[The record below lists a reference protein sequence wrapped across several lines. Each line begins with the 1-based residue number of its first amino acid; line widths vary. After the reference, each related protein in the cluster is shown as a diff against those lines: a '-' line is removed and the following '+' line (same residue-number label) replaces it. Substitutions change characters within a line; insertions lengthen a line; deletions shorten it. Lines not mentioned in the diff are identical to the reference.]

1 MSGARDERGAPV
13 APAGARGRGAPAGA
27 GGRVAPAG
35 LRDAEGS
42 HPGAQDMAAP
52 PPGGLDRAVAAATG
66 AVAVVAVAGLL
77 TGACIIVADVLAR
90 WVLGTAIVALN
101 EIMSGVFAIAV
112 AATLPAGAARRV
124 NLRIDLLG
132 AMTGPRLT
140 AWLTLAGS
148 ILLGLF
154 FAVLAWRLGVLAERF
169 ALQGRAT
176 PIRNWPLAPTYAA
189 LALCLGMAALV
200 QVANAGQDLRRA
212 LAVPAGGSTRPVVL
226 VLLALLVAAALG
238 LGAWAWIDFASLSG
252 TAAAHPGPSVLA
264 AFALLWLGVLLQLPL
279 ATVTAAIGLAGTAL
293 YLGAPSAGNVF
304 ASDAGDFL
312 RDPQVAT
319 LPLFL
324 IMGAFAVAAG
334 VSDDLFRIASAV
346 LGGVRGGLAY
356 ATVAGCAGFGA
367 VSGNS
372 VATSATF
379 GRLALPEMARRGYAP
394 SLSTATV
401 AAGGTL
407 GALVPPSGV
416 IILFALLTEE
426 SIAALFVAA
435 MVPALL
441 ALLLYFAAVWA
452 AIRLNPA
459 LVPTVEP
466 RARADL
472 LPALRAALPVIALFA
487 CVIGGLYGGVFTATE
502 SAAVGAVGAFLLA
515 LLRGRLSGS
524 TLLQVF
530 SETTASTAMIYAL
543 IFGALMFS
551 FYVNLGG
558 TPAMVSAWIGG
569 LDARPIVILSVLLVF
584 YLLLGSVMDSFAVMV
599 ITVPVVTPMVLDL
612 GYDILF
618 WGVLMLVVVET
629 GMITPPFGMN
639 LFVLKSLQPDLRL
652 GTVMRGV
659 VPFILADLVKIV
671 LLVLF
676 PALALWLPS
685 TMN

>member
-1 MSGARDERGAPV
+1 MTPGTGPSDEGGWLAR
-13 APAGARGRGAPAGA
+13 
-27 GGRVAPAG
+27 
-35 LRDAEGS
+35 
-42 HPGAQDMAAP
+42 
-52 PPGGLDRAVAAATG
+52 ATG
-66 AVAVVAVAGLL
+66 AVSVIAVAGLL
-77 TGACIIVADVLAR
+77 TGAMIIVADVLAR

-101 EIMSGVFAIAV
+101 EIMSNVFAVAV

-132 AMTGPRLT
+132 GITGPRMT
-140 AWLTLAGS
+140 AWLTVAGS
-148 ILLGLF
+148 VLLMAF
-154 FAVLAWRLGVLAERF
+154 FALLAWRLGVLGQRF
-169 ALQGRAT
+169 AAQGRAT
-176 PIRNWPLAPTYAA
+176 AIWQWPLAPTYFA
-189 LALCLGMAALV
+189 LAGFLALAALV
-200 QVANAGQDLRRA
+200 QVVNTVQDVARAWATPRGAG
-212 LAVPAGGSTRPVVL
+212 TRPVVVVLL
-226 VLLALLVAAALG
+226 VALLALVGAGLVWGVTDYRG
-238 LGAWAWIDFASLSG
+238 LARFVTG
-252 TAAAHPGPSVLA
+252 HPGLA
-264 AFALLWLGVLLQLPL
+264 VVVAFALLWLGVLLQLPL
-279 ATVTAAIGLAGTAL
+279 ATVTAAIGVLGTMF
-293 YLGAPSAGNVF
+293 YLGGPAAGNVF
-304 ASDAGDFL
+304 ASDAADFL
-312 RDPQVAT
+312 RDAQVAT

-334 VSDDLFRIASAV
+334 VSDDLFRVANAV

-379 GRLALPEMARRGYAP
+379 GRLALPEMARRGYAG

-426 SIAALFVAA
+426 SIAALFMAA
-435 MVPALL
+435 MIPALL
-441 ALLLYFAAVWA
+441 ALILYFAAIWA
-452 AIRLNPA
+452 TIRLNPA
-459 LVPTVEP
+459 LVPATEAG
-466 RARADL
+466 ARADL
-472 LPALRAALPVIALFA
+472 IPALIAALPVIGLFTV
-487 CVIGGLYGGVFTATE
+487 VIGGLYAGLFTATE
-502 SAAVGAVGAFLLA
+502 SAAVGAVGAFVLA
-515 LLRGRLSGS
+515 LARGRLNPA
-524 TLLQVF
+524 TLLRVF
-530 SETTASTAMIYAL
+530 SETTASTAMLYGL

-551 FYVNLGG
+551 FYVNLGQ
-558 TPAMVSAWIGG
+558 TPAMVSDWIGG
-569 LDARPIVILSVLLVF
+569 LDARPVVILAVIIVI

-599 ITVPVVTPMVLDL
+599 ITVPVVTPLVLGM

-639 LFVLKSLQPDLRL
+639 LFVLKALQKDVKL

-671 LLVLF
+671 LLVAF

-685 TMN
+685 TMS

>member
-1 MSGARDERGAPV
+1 MQSETGSAGSLARWVERV
-13 APAGARGRGAPAGA
+13 T
-27 GGRVAPAG
+27 G
-35 LRDAEGS
+35 L
-42 HPGAQDMAAP
+42 
-52 PPGGLDRAVAAATG
+52 
-66 AVAVVAVAGLL
+66 VAVVAVAGILA
-77 TGACIIVADVLAR
+77 GAMIVVGDVLAR
-90 WVLGTAIVALN
+90 WLFGTAIVALN
-101 EIMSGVFAIAV
+101 EIMSSVFAVAV

-132 AMTGPRLT
+132 AQTGPRMT

-148 ILLGLF
+148 LMLAAF
-154 FAVLAWRLGVLAERF
+154 FAVLAWRLSVLGLRYQV
-169 ALQGRAT
+169 QGRAT
-176 PIRNWPLAPTYAA
+176 AIWNWPLAPTYFAIAGFMA
-189 LALCLGMAALV
+189 LSALVQLVNALDDLRLARAVPRGRRSRPVVIGLAAALV
-200 QVANAGQDLRRA
+200 GLVLGGLVWAAIDFAGLAGWAGAHPA
-212 LAVPAGGSTRPVVL
+212 LAV
-226 VLLALLVAAALG
+226 
-238 LGAWAWIDFASLSG
+238 
-252 TAAAHPGPSVLA
+252 VLA
-264 AFALLWLGVLLQLPL
+264 FVVLWLGVLLQLPL
-279 ATVTAAIGLAGTAL
+279 ATVTAAIGVTGTLL
-293 YLGAPSAGNVF
+293 YLGGPTAGNVF
-304 ASDAGDFL
+304 ASDSADFL

-334 VSDDLFRIASAV
+334 VSDDLFRVAQAL
-346 LGGVRGGLAY
+346 LGGIRGGLAY

-379 GRLALPEMARRGYAP
+379 GRLALPEMTQRGYAP
-394 SLSTATV
+394 ALSTATV

-441 ALLLYFAAVWA
+441 AILLYFATIWLT
-452 AIRLNPA
+452 IRLNPA
-459 LVPTVEP
+459 LVPEAEP
-466 RARADL
+466 GSRADL
-472 LPALRAALPVIALFA
+472 IPALIGSFPVILLFA
-487 CVIGGLYGGVFTATE
+487 VVIGGLYGGLFTATE

-515 LLRGRLSGS
+515 LGRGRLNRA
-524 TLLQVF
+524 TLLGVF

-543 IFGALMFS
+543 IFGALAFS
-551 FYVNLGG
+551 FFINLGG
-558 TPAMVSAWIGG
+558 TPQMVTDWIGG
-569 LDARPIVILSVLLVF
+569 IEARPVVILGVLILF
-584 YLLLGSVMDSFAVMV
+584 YLALGSIMDSFAVMV
-599 ITVPVVTPMVLDL
+599 ITVPVVTPLVLDL

-639 LFVLKSLQPDLRL
+639 LFVLKALQKDVPL

-671 LLVLF
+671 LLVAV
-676 PALALWLPS
+676 PALSLWLPG
-685 TMN
+685 TMR